1 MHLFNAMSFWDVKLQ
16 LREIMLQ
23 FYMVTIKG
31 GGGFKVITML
41 NNVAVV

>member
-1 MHLFNAMSFWDVKLQ
+1 MSFWDIKLQ

-31 GGGFKVITML
+31 GGGNLIL
-41 NNVAVV
+41 HRQIEI